1 MEQNSHRTLGH
12 YIHLR
17 LGSGNILNI
26 IRSMFIKAFKAKSAK
41 EFWNYWN
48 PLFGYYLLFYLYKP
62 LTNKIPRPIRVII
75 TFTISGF
82 FLHDLLFWWPFCW
95 LITYKT
101 RFPLGTV
108 WFIFM
113 AIFMLIFEKI
123 GFNTEK
129 HSTGIRV
136 LSNLSYLS
144 ITLALTLLV
153 AISFNLL
160 N

>member
-1 MEQNSHRTLGH
+1 
-12 YIHLR
+12 
-17 LGSGNILNI
+17 
-26 IRSMFIKAFKAKSAK
+26 MFIKAFKAKSAK

-62 LTNKIPRPIRVII
+62 LTNKIPRPFRVIV

-108 WFIFM
+108 WFFFM
-113 AIFMLIFEKI
+113 AIFMLISEKI